1 MKPSKHKK
9 VKPTKLTIA
18 PEDAQQVANLINA
31 HSEAL
36 TFALRKGEVNLRTV
50 TSLTRTLKRTIE
62 DSNLLVIKATTQEQ
76 MCLGFVKAVAA
87 SLVWKAE
94 KFIESCEGF

>member
-1 MKPSKHKK
+1 MKPSKSKK
-9 VKPTKLTIA
+9 LKPTKLIIA

-62 DSNLLVIKATTQEQ
+62 DSNLLASKGTKTEILG
-76 MCLGFVKAVAA
+76 LGFVKAVAS